1 MNRIALVLLAF
12 LAAACARREAPK
24 ATAPPVAGSTPAGTL
39 AASAKPATAL
49 APDVQKEMATQH
61 ALAGEGPADVG
72 KIDVKR
78 AEGPEGKKIAEL
90 FASKGELRNKEVAVR
105 GKVVKVLHG
114 IMGKTWIHLRDGS
127 GTHELKNDDLTV
139 TTADDAA
146 VGDVVL
152 VRGRLGVDVDLGAG
166 YVYPVIIEGAK
177 VAKEGGS

>member
-1 MNRIALVLLAF
+1 MNRIVLVF
-12 LAAACARREAPK
+12 LALLTAACARREAPK
-24 ATAPPVAGSTPAGTL
+24 AAAPPSPGATPPGTL
-39 AASAKPATAL
+39 AAAHPAATL
-49 APDVQKEMATQH
+49 APDLRKEMETQH
-61 ALAGEGPADVG
+61 ALAGAGPAEIG

-78 AEGPEGKKIAEL
+78 AEGPEGKRIAEL
-90 FASKGELRNKEVAVR
+90 FASKSELGNKEVAVR

-127 GTHELKNDDLTV
+127 GTREAKNDDLTV

-152 VRGRLGVDVDLGAG
+152 VRGRLSVDVDLGAG

-177 VAKEGGS
+177 VVKEGGS